1 MLVQIAAALQD
12 VGGLQNPF
20 CDRLRGDVKR
30 LHEER
35 YVKPDA
41 VESTQRR
48 GHIKQFNHFSEQEIA
63 LFFQDHELRLAL
75 VFLHV
80 RVFGDVGAAALEA
93 REFERAFLAREQA
106 LGADYRDG
114 ALAGVEA
121 GGFDVEREHRG
132 VRICRGMRVFGRGL
146 IATMLVIFFE
156 MMRCQIA

>member
-1 MLVQIAAALQD
+1 MLVQIAAALQN

-48 GHIKQFNHFSEQEIA
+48 GFIEQFNHFSEQKIA
-63 LFFQDHELRLAL
+63 LLFQDHELRLAL

-132 VRICRGMRVFGRGL
+132 VRRCRGMKVSQIVL
-146 IATMLVIFFE
+146 IMKILMGFFDVVLN
-156 MMRCQIA
+156 